1 MDKSS
6 PNIDHVPHT
15 GNLPEGLQENPLNNF
30 DKTSLRDAVDQGLI
44 STPHSTEGYAE
55 PIAEKRKRSSL
66 LKTVGVFAAG
76 LAVAG
81 AGFAGYSTMNN
92 TPKPQPV
99 ATAPGEPL
107 PEATPS
113 IEPSQPTPV
122 ESEAPVSGGELLSVE
137 ALEIPTGLDAEELG
151 TMIVADRFT
160 KWGNAGAVD
169 SLLQESMDRNLGWD
183 TLIPEKVSENRK
195 IFADALYVEGWEQNT
210 QLRTYVDGSS
220 KANENTLKWYTSTQW
235 NGEEKPENIEG
246 YKVELTVDGVQEVE
260 SDDTSRTIEVA
271 YTNHTNSDLNR
282 GPEPETQGGI
292 YTITLEDVNGTEK
305 IADISVK

>member
-1 MDKSS
+1 MDRSRNQSQDSTPESGKFINTLRNRVETRTGKAAAAVLIAMGALTLSACSGDKSPVS
-6 PNIDHVPHT
+6 D
-15 GNLPEGLQENPLNNF
+15 
-30 DKTSLRDAVDQGLI
+30 
-44 STPHSTEGYAE
+44 
-55 PIAEKRKRSSL
+55 PIAAE
-66 LKTVGVFAAG
+66 T
-76 LAVAG
+76 
-81 AGFAGYSTMNN
+81 
-92 TPKPQPV
+92 
-99 ATAPGEPL
+99 GEPA
-107 PEATPS
+107 PDTTPS
-113 IEPSQPTPV
+113 IEASQPTPD
-122 ESEAPVSGGELLSVE
+122 ESEAPVPGGELLPVE
-137 ALEIPTGLDAEELG
+137 ALEIPAGLDAEELG

-160 KWGNAGAVD
+160 KWGNAGAED